1 MKALE
6 VLLSTCT
13 VGNYACK
20 RFWLWLET
28 SKLISYLLSFF
39 PSVSAHTQ
47 KYTHSQLIHS
57 LSITH
62 THILTHTSQ
71 PEQQP
76 EAHGS
81 KAEWTQKSSRTRAGI
96 CFLMHNNSET
106 QEENCSH
113 CNDATTSC
121 CSSISCRCR
130 RVGGSLSGSEW
141 QLSITEMGEAST
153 SLENHA
159 AWSKKWTLN
168 PDNTLLHP
176 ASSSSFHDF
185 TDFLW
190 FYTHWCPMWRAVAA
204 ELTDLRVPVSTVL
217 QGHRTARKNHELPS
231 TRQSSIYWAGKKGKQ
246 SWCRCA
252 FK

>member
-1 MKALE
+1 
-6 VLLSTCT
+6 
-13 VGNYACK
+13 
-20 RFWLWLET
+20 
-28 SKLISYLLSFF
+28 
-39 PSVSAHTQ
+39 
-47 KYTHSQLIHS
+47 
-57 LSITH
+57 
-62 THILTHTSQ
+62 
-71 PEQQP
+71 
-76 EAHGS
+76 
-81 KAEWTQKSSRTRAGI
+81 
-96 CFLMHNNSET
+96 MHNNSET

-130 RVGGSLSGSEW
+130 RVGGSLSGEW